1 MSEEAGFLRLNGL
14 VARISAQPLL
24 LSQVFASAAGALA
37 MVMAA
42 AAMTPEH
49 FTAFSL
55 YILITFI
62 ATGAVRAFLFLP
74 ALIETR
80 NNRNAHVHIS
90 VALSGSLAAMVCFAV
105 AAMVMGVRQPGWL
118 VALSAATAL
127 PVISEWL
134 RMRGTALDER
144 WSVARS
150 DALRF
155 AATVLGPAVLWCTT
169 APEVFF
175 LFVSATYLSN
185 IVYLATRLPAVAAHL
200 SPTRFWRQA
209 SSVLADFLI
218 GQLVAS
224 IPLVLLGGLG
234 DSLYIGGVRLAQTLL
249 GPLNLLMAA
258 TWTNLLADGATRET
272 HADPRDLIRHGRRAS
287 RNLSLLSLVVVPSV
301 LVALT
306 VTGFSFRGAD
316 NQSLIVGTLLVGGL
330 AIASGYAGV
339 DAMVLRLLG
348 HPVTA
353 TVGRVLLVALTGGG
367 YVVGYVVGGVDGSLI
382 VGFACA
388 AIGNPL
394 AFVLPAAIIYRRHRK
409 RFRPMVGVG

>member
-1 MSEEAGFLRLNGL
+1 MPGVNGL

-24 LSQVFASAAGALA
+24 LGQMFASAAGALA

-42 AAMTPEH
+42 AAMEPEH
-49 FTAFSL
+49 FTTFSL
-55 YILITFI
+55 YILVTFI

-80 NNRNAHVHIS
+80 NNRHAHVHIG
-90 VALSGSLAAMVCFAV
+90 VALCGSFAAMVCFA
-105 AAMVMGVRQPGWL
+105 AAALIIGVREPIWL
-118 VALSAATAL
+118 VALSAANAL
-127 PVISEWL
+127 PVLSEWL

-150 DALRF
+150 DAIRMLTTF
-155 AATVLGPAVLWCTT
+155 LGPVVLWGTT
-169 APEVFF
+169 APEIFF
-175 LFVSATYLSN
+175 LFVSVTYLSN
-185 IVYLATRLPAVAAHL
+185 IVYLAARLPTVAAHL

-224 IPLVLLGGLG
+224 IPLILLGGLG

-258 TWTNLLADGATRET
+258 TWTNLLADGATRES
-272 HADPRDLIRHGRRAS
+272 HADPSNLIRHGRRAS
-287 RNLSLLSLVVVPSV
+287 RNLSLLSLVVVPTII
-301 LVALT
+301 LALT

-316 NQSLIVGTLLVGGL
+316 NHPLVIGTLLVGGL

-348 HPVTA
+348 HPVMA
-353 TVGRVLLVALTGGG
+353 TVGRALLVALTAGG
-367 YVVGYVVGGVDGSLI
+367 YLVGYVVGGVDGSLI
-382 VGFACA
+382 VGFVCA

-394 AFVLPAAIIYRRHRK
+394 AFVLPAAVIYRRYRT
-409 RFRPMVGVG
+409 RDRPMVGVG

>member
-1 MSEEAGFLRLNGL
+1 MTGVNGL
-14 VARISAQPLL
+14 VTRISAQPLL
-24 LSQVFASAAGALA
+24 LGQLFASAAGALA

-42 AAMTPEH
+42 AAMEPEH
-49 FTAFSL
+49 FTTFSL
-55 YILITFI
+55 YILVTFI
-62 ATGAVRAFLFLP
+62 VAGAVRALLFLP

-80 NNRNAHVHIS
+80 TNRHAHVHIG

-105 AAMVMGVRQPGWL
+105 AAVIMGVRQPGWL
-118 VALSAATAL
+118 LALSAANAL
-127 PVISEWL
+127 PVLSEWL

-144 WSVARS
+144 WNVARS
-150 DALRF
+150 DALRLT
-155 AATVLGPAVLWCTT
+155 ATLSGPVVLWWTT

-175 LFVSATYLSN
+175 LFVSITYLSN
-185 IVYLATRLPAVAAHL
+185 IIYLAARLPAVAAHL

-224 IPLVLLGGLG
+224 IPLILLGGLG

-249 GPLNLLMAA
+249 GPLNLFMAA

-287 RNLSLLSLVVVPSV
+287 RNLSLLSLVVVPSA
-301 LVALT
+301 LLALT
-306 VTGFSFRGAD
+306 VTGFSLRGAD
-316 NQSLIVGTLLVGGL
+316 NHSLIVGTLLVGGL
-330 AIASGYAGV
+330 AITSGYAGV

-353 TVGRVLLVALTGGG
+353 TVGRALLVALASGG

-382 VGFACA
+382 GGFACA

-394 AFVLPAAIIYRRHRK
+394 AFVLPAAVIYRRYRK
-409 RFRPMVGVG
+409 RDRATVEVG